1 MTTAANVEKAVRIAE
16 LNDRFRK
23 GDRTL
28 GKYSMS
34 QQVSALALEE
44 KGQLIQFI
52 RAFEDF
58 TSENDPYG
66 EHDFGSIGMKGEMY
80 YFKIDYYDSEFM
92 YGAEDPSDGCN
103 TRRLMTIMHSSEY

>member
-34 QQVSALALEE
+34 QQVSALSLEE
-44 KGQLIQFI
+44 KGQLIQLI
-52 RAFEDF
+52 QAFENF
-58 TSENDPYG
+58 TSENDPYA
-66 EHDFGSIGMKGEMY
+66 EHDFGSIGMDGEKY
-80 YFKIDYYDSEFM
+80 YFKIDYYDSEFE
-92 YGAEDPSDGCN
+92 YGAEDPSDERYS
-103 TRRLMTIMHSSEY
+103 RRLLTIMHSSEY